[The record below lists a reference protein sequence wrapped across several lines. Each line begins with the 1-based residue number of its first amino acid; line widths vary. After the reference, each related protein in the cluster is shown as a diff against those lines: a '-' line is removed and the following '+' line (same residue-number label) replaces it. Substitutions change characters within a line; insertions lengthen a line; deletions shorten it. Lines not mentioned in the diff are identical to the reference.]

1 MDRRAR
7 SDPLALS
14 LGHLPHADI
23 PAQSFRFDRQRFD
36 AGRHRLMVPPTI
48 GVESTVDA
56 GHRAPVQQSPDH
68 FRKTGSIA

>member
-23 PAQSFRFDRQRFD
+23 PAQSFRLDRQRFD

-48 GVESTVDA
+48 GVESTVNA
-56 GHRAPVQQSPDH
+56 GHRALVQQYPDH
-68 FRKTGSIA
+68 FGKTGSVV